1 MCLILVYVILA
12 LSQIDVGFFWHPQ
25 KQMMFSFRTI
35 HATKNADLLGE
46 RNNMFLGNTVSF

>member
-1 MCLILVYVILA
+1 LVYVILA